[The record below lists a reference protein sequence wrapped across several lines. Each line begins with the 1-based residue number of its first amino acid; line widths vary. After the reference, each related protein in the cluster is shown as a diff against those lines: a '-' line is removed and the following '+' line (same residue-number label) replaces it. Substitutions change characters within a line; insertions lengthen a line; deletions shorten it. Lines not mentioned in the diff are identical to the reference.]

1 MRLLRPQ
8 VANRERNP
16 MRYIWITGVAILAV
30 AGTSLATTSGV
41 LGDCNENGVDD
52 LVDIQSGASTDCD
65 NDSIPD
71 ECQNDC
77 DDNGISDGCEIL
89 QGASDENMN
98 GVPDSCDPDCN
109 ENLIPDFLE
118 IQVGLA
124 DDCDGNWVPDECDHS
139 SVANIT
145 PEEYLAIYFGSV
157 VDLEEDHLVI
167 GMPNWNGSRGIV
179 TIYQIDATPG
189 VEINRAV
196 CHLWGS
202 QDYGDLFGT
211 SVAISGSTIA
221 VGESGSPNNDGRVY
235 IFEQVG
241 DTQEWALA
249 DVIESPIG
257 GGYSFGSCLDIDGDN
272 LVVSTFRSGIHS
284 PTYLYERQPEGGWKN
299 TISFLHTSTTDKFV
313 SLSGDKFVVGASGL
327 WTYIYSQSADGDW
340 SGVSITPAVGG
351 TAISGSW
358 AVVHHH
364 EWLRMYFQAANGLWA
379 QDQDVDITDIT
390 GDAMA
395 VEIDVPYMTAISS
408 SGIVHV
414 YELKADRVWA
424 RVDEFSIP
432 GITDPSAGTAA
443 LSGNSLAVATP
454 QDVVQ
459 QGGLGSV
466 SVFELRFDCNGNNVP
481 DSCDL
486 DELTSLDINSDGHPD
501 ECQCLA
507 DINDS
512 GAVDVDDALLVLSL
526 WGQVTD
532 VADIDYDGFV
542 GVNDLLALLAAW
554 GPCS

>member
-1 MRLLRPQ
+1 
-8 VANRERNP
+8 

-41 LGDCNENGVDD
+41 FGDCNENGVDD
-52 LVDIQSGASTDCD
+52 LVDIQSGVSTDCD

-89 QGASDENMN
+89 QGASDQNMN

-118 IQVGLA
+118 IQAGLA
-124 DDCDGNWVPDECDHS
+124 EDCDGNWVPDECDHS
-139 SVANIT
+139 SAANIT
-145 PEEYLAIYFGSV
+145 PEEYRANYLGSA

-189 VEINRAV
+189 VEINRPV
-196 CHLWGS
+196 CYLWGS
-202 QDYGDLFGT
+202 QNSNDRFGT

-221 VGESGSPNNDGRVY
+221 VGESQHNTYSGRVY

-241 DTQEWALA
+241 DTQEWTL
-249 DVIESPIG
+249 DEVIESSSP
-257 GGYSFGSCLDIDGDN
+257 YSYFGSCLDIDGDN
-272 LVVSTFRSGIHS
+272 LVVSTYRNGVSS
-284 PTYLYERQPEGGWKN
+284 PIYFYERQPNGGWEFTEVSSPTSN
-299 TISFLHTSTTDKFV
+299 TDRSA
-313 SLSGDKFVVGASGL
+313 SLSGDNFVVEAGNEWA
-327 WTYIYSQSADGDW
+327 YIYSRSADGVW
-340 SGVSITPAVGG
+340 SGGNIGG
-351 TAISGSW
+351 APGGAAISGRW
-358 AVVHHH
+358 AVKHSFSSLSMHF
-364 EWLRMYFQAANGLWA
+364 RAANGLWA
-379 QDQDVDITDIT
+379 HDQSVDISDIT

-432 GITDPSAGTAA
+432 GITDPSGGTAA

-454 QDVVQ
+454 RDVVQ

-512 GAVDVDDALLVLSL
+512 GDVDVDDALLVLSL

-532 VADIDYDGFV
+532 VADIDYDGVV

-554 GPCS
+554 GPCA

>member
-1 MRLLRPQ
+1 
-8 VANRERNP
+8 

-118 IQVGLA
+118 IQLGLA

-145 PEEYLAIYFGSV
+145 PEEYLANRFGEA
-157 VDLEEDHLVI
+157 VDFDEDHLVI
-167 GMPNWNGSRGIV
+167 GMPNWNGSRGVV

-189 VEINRAV
+189 VEINRPV

-221 VGESGSPNNDGRVY
+221 VGESLYNNSLGRVY

-241 DTQEWALA
+241 DTQEWALD
-249 DVIESPIG
+249 DVIETPGEIG
-257 GGYSFGSCLDIDGDN
+257 FGHCLDIDGDN
-272 LVVSTFRSGIHS
+272 LVVSTYWSGLHS
-284 PTYLYERQPEGGWKN
+284 PTYLYERQPEGDWEI
-299 TISFLHTSTTDKFV
+299 TTTYWHTSTTDKFV
-313 SLSGDKFVVGASGL
+313 SLSGDKFVVGARDL
-327 WTYIYSQSADGDW
+327 WTYIYSRSADGDW
-340 SGVSITPAVGG
+340 SGVPMGPPNGRA
-351 TAISGSW
+351 AISGRW
-358 AVVHHH
+358 AVRQIDV
-364 EWLRMYFQAANGLWA
+364 ELSMYFQAANGLWTY
-379 QDQDVDITDIT
+379 DQYVDVSDIT

-408 SGIVHV
+408 IGIVHV

-454 QDVVQ
+454 RDVVQ
-459 QGGLGSV
+459 QGGQGSV